1 MENGSF
7 IRPIGE
13 IARRAGIEEE
23 ELHPYG
29 KHVAKVD
36 LSLLHRK
43 RSAPDGRLI
52 VVTAISPTPLGEGKT
67 VTSIGLG
74 LGLARRGVKVINTL
88 REPSKGP
95 TFGVKGGACGGGRS
109 MVLPMETINLH
120 FTGDIPAVE
129 GAQNLLAAL
138 VDSHLYHGNTL
149 ELDPLSIDCRRC
161 VDVNDRTLRRAIV
174 GLGGRPHGLPRETGF
189 DITAAT
195 EAAALLALCEGYAD
209 LRDRIGRMLVGFT
222 RGGKPVTVEQVGAAG
237 AMAALLR
244 DAVMPNLVQSSEGTP
259 VLVHGFPF
267 ANIAHGCN
275 SVIADRMALKLGD
288 VVVTEAGFGSDCGF
302 EKFVNV
308 KARQSGLTVSLAVIV
323 ASVRALKM
331 HGGAFPIT
339 PGRIPDPELVAKEN
353 LPALDKGCRNLARHI
368 GIIRAFGIPA
378 VVAVNR
384 FAGDT
389 DAELDLVLWRAR
401 EAGAAGAAF
410 STCFADGGA
419 GAEALADEC
428 LGILSGGPAQMSFL
442 YPDEAS
448 IEEKITAVATK
459 IYGAGRVEFTAAA
472 RKRMAQYTALG
483 WGHLPV
489 NIAKTQFSLSHDP
502 SLKNAPEGFDFP
514 IVDIRASLG
523 AGFLYPLAGEIQTLP
538 GFPPSPTAHRVDL
551 TPDGRIIGLF

>member
-1 MENGSF
+1 MEDQNGSA

-13 IARRAGIEEE
+13 IARRAGIEEP

-36 LSLLHRK
+36 LSLLHRL

-138 VDSHLYHGNTL
+138 VDSHLYHGNAL
-149 ELDPLSIDCRRC
+149 GLDPLTVSARRC
-161 VDVNDRTLRRAIV
+161 VDVNDRALRRAIV
-174 GLGGRPHGLPRETGF
+174 GLGGRPHGIPRETGF

-195 EAAALLALCEGYAD
+195 EPAAVLALCEGYAD

-222 RGGKPVTVEQVGAAG
+222 KEGHPVTVEQVGAAG

-244 DAVMPNLVQSSEGTP
+244 
-259 VLVHGFPF
+259 
-267 ANIAHGCN
+267 
-275 SVIADRMALKLGD
+275 ALKLGE

-331 HGGAFPIT
+331 HGGAFPIV
-339 PGRIPDPELVAKEN
+339 PGRVPDPALVEKEN
-353 LPALDKGCRNLARHI
+353 LPALDKGCLNLARHI
-368 GIIRAFGIPA
+368 AIIRAFGIPA

-401 EAGAAGAAF
+401 EAGAAGAAV

-419 GAEALADEC
+419 GAEALALEC
-428 LGILSGGPAQMSFL
+428 LRVLGERPATMSFL

-459 IYGAGRVEFTAAA
+459 VYGAGRVEFTHQAH
-472 RKRMAQYTALG
+472 KRIVQYTELG
-483 WGHLPV
+483 WDRLPV

-551 TPDGRIIGLF
+551 TPDGRIVGLF